1 MYNVTRLWPTW
12 HRRGFYASNAAA
24 IAATEAV
31 FGVAEGKNSR
41 RKFYFFK
48 FPSDAMHV
56 FYYFFLDNALAQEED
71 IRCVHYIQGDSTG
84 FIVFSQHGKNAVV
97 IYPVHPEMM
106 ALRG

>member
-12 HRRGFYASNAAA
+12 HRRGFYTSNAVA
-24 IAATEAV
+24 IAATGAV

-56 FYYFFLDNALAQEED
+56 FYYFFL
-71 IRCVHYIQGDSTG
+71 IMHSPKRRIY
-84 FIVFSQHGKNAVV
+84 AVCI
-97 IYPVHPEMM
+97 IYRAV
-106 ALRG
+106 RRVS